1 MTSKAK
7 LVLIAAIAAVLLAS
21 PALALTQQVSYLI
34 CSSGYS
40 LIGQFCI
47 SDKTGDI
54 VLPTTYK
61 WAGNSICRME
71 AMPSDDTNYAEL
83 SGDFGWSP
91 CCCQHSEGR
100 RDNEHG
106 VEYDNQRSC
115 HIAK

>member
-1 MTSKAK
+1 
-7 LVLIAAIAAVLLAS
+7 
-21 PALALTQQVSYLI
+21 
-34 CSSGYS
+34 
-40 LIGQFCI
+40 
-47 SDKTGDI
+47 
-54 VLPTTYK
+54 
-61 WAGNSICRME
+61 ME

-106 VEYDNQRSC
+106 VKYDNQRSC